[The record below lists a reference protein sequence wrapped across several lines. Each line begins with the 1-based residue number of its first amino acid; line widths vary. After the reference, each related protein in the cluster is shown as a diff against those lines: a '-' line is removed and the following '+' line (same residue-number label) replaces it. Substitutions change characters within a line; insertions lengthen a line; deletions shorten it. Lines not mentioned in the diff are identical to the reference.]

1 MKLSIKI
8 LFYSCIATVFT
19 SCFKPNIEPDI
30 LADGKSAIIK
40 DLAGDVNAYV
50 GAGVGGGNPKET
62 RDFYTFLFRFSDQNQ
77 TWLKNHTDSVTNFA
91 KTDWDLAFTGQ
102 YNGTLFINDGTME
115 NNPAYGNPSRHRIV
129 LIKKPYD
136 QVDSAPEDIEFENS
150 KINAFG
156 IIMDAE
162 SSGWYDYN
170 IQRHLVQAMPDR
182 TYVIRLSNGKYVK
195 LQMISVYQGIHNFTP
210 ITDLYWPAPY
220 FTFRYFI
227 QEDGT
232 KNLKTSNL

>member
-1 MKLSIKI
+1 M
-8 LFYSCIATVFT
+8 T
-19 SCFKPNIEPDI
+19 
-30 LADGKSAIIK
+30 
-40 DLAGDVNAYV
+40 
-50 GAGVGGGNPKET
+50 GV
-62 RDFYTFLFRFSDQNQ
+62 Q
-77 TWLKNHTDSVTNFA
+77 TCALP
-91 KTDWDLAFTGQ
+91 
-102 YNGTLFINDGTME
+102 I
-115 NNPAYGNPSRHRIV
+115 SRHRVV